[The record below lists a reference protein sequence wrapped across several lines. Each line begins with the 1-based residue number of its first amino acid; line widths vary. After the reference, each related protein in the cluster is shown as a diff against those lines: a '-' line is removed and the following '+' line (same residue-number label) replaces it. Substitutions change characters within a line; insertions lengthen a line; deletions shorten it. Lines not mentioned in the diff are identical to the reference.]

1 MNILLKLLENTSCD
15 EHSYEGKKKKEKE
28 KRKGEK
34 EMTNKTR
41 DYFLATLII
50 YSLTPTIVNTL

>member
-1 MNILLKLLENTSCD
+1 MNTAMKE
-15 EHSYEGKKKKEKE
+15 KKKEKE

-34 EMTNKTR
+34 EMTSKTR

-50 YSLTPTIVNTL
+50 YSLMPIIVNTL

>member
-1 MNILLKLLENTSCD
+1 MNTAMKE
-15 EHSYEGKKKKEKE
+15 KKKEKE

-41 DYFLATLII
+41 DYFLVTLII